1 MSRAEIL
8 QAALALSAEERIRL
22 SVELL
27 ESVVPQEG
35 DLSPAW
41 LAEIERREA
50 ELARGEVE
58 TVDADE
64 VFAEFGLR
72 LDP

>member
-27 ESVVPQEG
+27 ESVVPEEG
-35 DLSPAW
+35 GLGPEW
-41 LAEIERREA
+41 LAEIERRDA
-50 ELARGEVE
+50 AADRGEE
-58 TVDADE
+58 ELVDADE
-64 VFAEFGLR
+64 VLAEFGLR